1 MVQESK
7 YRKFGQYEGPEGPK
21 ESIWGGSPVNGG
33 EEGNSVISLVEELPT
48 GYQN

>member
-21 ESIWGGSPVNGG
+21 ESIWGGSPF
-33 EEGNSVISLVEELPT
+33 EELPT